1 MHVLSTKR
9 KHVRSNPDVRS
20 GSHSRARS
28 HILAMAADSSSSQHS
43 GEAVELGG
51 LPQRPFRLTEYW
63 RYQTLDVIRA
73 YLLVVKHAHMPWRYI
88 LNNHNHPA
96 KCMGGPINPPI
107 ATMFETAL
115 QPAVGGL
122 PRQWRCTLK
131 FVNLFEAGDTVVFE
145 IWGVGSATS
154 KTGAEMDAC
163 GDLVAKMFRADAANN
178 AIHSK
183 LRLRQN
189 HWNTPVTEIL
199 DHWKRGFALEE
210 DYEVEGTAGDTAA
223 AVGAVPLFLPP
234 RRRVRESGYVEPME
248 GDDRDLEVIAK
259 LDEIIERHFP
269 EAMPFDLRGKLYKD
283 LDKLLPPD
291 GLLPF
296 LKKHSLGYTYKLDT
310 RGRLY
315 SFTWRCPL
323 SPPVGTVPPLGS
335 RWEQQAPGQLAVQT
349 YY

>member
-1 MHVLSTKR
+1 
-9 KHVRSNPDVRS
+9 
-20 GSHSRARS
+20 
-28 HILAMAADSSSSQHS
+28 MAADSSSSQHW
-43 GEAVELGG
+43 GEAVGG
-51 LPQRPFRLTEYW
+51 EVAPAIGGESPTPSGAEGAVRGQRPVRLTDYW
-63 RYQTLDVIRA
+63 RYQTLDVIKA
-73 YLLVVKHAHMPWRYI
+73 YLLVVKHANMTWRNI

-131 FVNLFEAGDTVVFE
+131 FVNLFEAGDTAE

-199 DHWKRGFALEE
+199 DHWKRGLGLEE
-210 DYEVEGTAGDTAA
+210 EEVEVEGTAAATAA
-223 AVGAVPLFLPP
+223 AVGAVPLLLPP
-234 RRRVRESGYVEPME
+234 RRRIRLSGYTEPME
-248 GDDRDLEVIAK
+248 GEDRDLAVIAK
-259 LDEIIERHFP
+259 LDEIIGRHFP
-269 EAMPFDLRGKLYKD
+269 DAIPFDLRDKLYKD
-283 LDKLLPPD
+283 LDELLPPD

-323 SPPVGTVPPLGS
+323 SAPPPVDTVPPLGS